1 MLLIARAVRAVRA
14 YGSIRPRFDACGAV
28 RSVRLAS
35 DHACCE
41 RTDVTAVAKGDLP
54 LTRRAL
60 PAPSPGS
67 PLPRSGS
74 AEASPISPQA
84 VALGVVAAAASSSP
98 TPSSSPRCRTQQPQ
112 SASPTTSQSARLS
125 VFPSTA
131 RELEHGHHSEDRVL
145 RTAAQSLRRKAVPGC
160 PSASHSI
167 YAPEQQREPGRDH
180 TRQQHQ
186 SPQTR
191 KKRRA
196 HDIERRRHARRGD
209 QRRQHSGTTA
219 RAGPSPLLVGRG
231 QRFRTFA
238 PACESNCRGKTLEL
252 LQTWTFET
260 W

>member
-60 PAPSPGS
+60 PAPSLGS

-191 KKRRA
+191 KKAVLTISSDGGTRGEETREGS
-196 HDIERRRHARRGD
+196 IPARRPAPG
-209 QRRQHSGTTA
+209 QGTRQMWMW
-219 RAGPSPLLVGRG
+219 R
-231 QRFRTFA
+231 QRFGTFA
-238 PACESNCRGKTLEL
+238 L
-252 LQTWTFET
+252 LLLDRS
-260 W
+260 